1 VQGKGLRCTRNSQ
14 WLVAEAQRRG
24 RYAKDGGGSLGDK
37 LNRAWIEFAAS
48 PASLP
53 FVIDM
58 RNVTEADAWG
68 VQALRDFQ
76 SLRGARLITSSPLT
90 KYVAEDFARHCA
102 PQAHMKVAAVR
113 RSRFHARKGSN

>member
-1 VQGKGLRCTRNSQ
+1 MLRINVQQDNEAVTIQLEGQ
-14 WLVAEAQRRG
+14 VAGAAIVE
-24 RYAKDGGGSLGDK
+24 

-68 VQALRDFQ
+68 VKALRDLQ
-76 SLRGARLITSSPLT
+76 SLTGARLLTSSPFS
-90 KYVAEDFARHCA
+90 KYVAEDIARHCA
-102 PQAHMKVAAVR
+102 PQAYRRVEKAAVR
-113 RSRFHARKGSN
+113 RSRLPARKGTI

>member
-1 VQGKGLRCTRNSQ
+1 MLRINVQQSSEAVTIQLEGQ
-14 WLVAEAQRRG
+14 VAGAEVVT
-24 RYAKDGGGSLGDK
+24 
-37 LNRAWIEFAAS
+37 LNRAWGEFAAL
-48 PASLP
+48 PASTP